1 MVGVVDVAAV
11 PQSPLTPR
19 RARHPLLTAV
29 PCQTCHSQRAR
40 GERAGEVAPSAQ
52 PSWCRLGA
60 LDTLGNISPAR
71 RRRRRSRR
79 GGEGNTSGSF
89 GRERRMQK
97 RRLLP
102 EVLVVLLDSSIKQCI
117 AAAGGCQEGK
127 FGTDRCSQGGG
138 GGGGGGGG
146 EHHLPPPAKKS
157 GQRIQFW
164 HCQPSDF
171 SSPLLPVNFIYLG
184 GFIQSGLVS
193 CPARSN
199 EPCLGADLSRST
211 KYPPVVAKAPSQC
224 GQSFKS
230 GSTTNFPT

>member
-1 MVGVVDVAAV
+1 MAAV

-71 RRRRRSRR
+71 RRRRSRR
-79 GGEGNTSGSF
+79 EGGRGTH
-89 GRERRMQK
+89 Q
-97 RRLLP
+97 
-102 EVLVVLLDSSIKQCI
+102 EVLGEREECRK
-117 AAAGGCQEGK
+117 GGYCR
-127 FGTDRCSQGGG
+127 RCSRCCWTPPSSSASRRPADVKRGNLELTDAAKEEEE
-138 GGGGGGGG
+138 G
-146 EHHLPPPAKKS
+146 EEEEDGHHLPPPAKKS

-199 EPCLGADLSRST
+199 EPCRGADLSRST

>member
-1 MVGVVDVAAV
+1 MAAV

-71 RRRRRSRR
+71 RRRRSRR

-97 RRLLP
+97 RRLLL
-102 EVLVVLLDSSIKQCI
+102 EVLAVLLDSSIKQCI

-138 GGGGGGGG
+138 GGGGGGWA
-146 EHHLPPPAKKS
+146 PPASSRKEIGSKNS
-157 GQRIQFW
+157 VLALPTIRFLLSACASEFYISQIYTERAGFLPCPIQ
-164 HCQPSDF
+164 
-171 SSPLLPVNFIYLG
+171 
-184 GFIQSGLVS
+184 
-193 CPARSN
+193 
-199 EPCLGADLSRST
+199 
-211 KYPPVVAKAPSQC
+211 
-224 GQSFKS
+224 
-230 GSTTNFPT
+230 